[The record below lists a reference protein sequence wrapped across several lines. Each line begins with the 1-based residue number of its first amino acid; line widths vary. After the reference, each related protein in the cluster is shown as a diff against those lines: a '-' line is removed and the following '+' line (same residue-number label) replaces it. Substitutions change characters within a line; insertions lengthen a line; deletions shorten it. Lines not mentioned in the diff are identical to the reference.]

1 MKRLSESFYPG
12 LICASIIMLLMGLPG
27 KYFPTVV
34 CFWDWL
40 GPDKI
45 AHLLLFGFLT
55 FSTLWGYRKKILDIN
70 YPHRKKIFIIVA
82 LISIL
87 YSGLTE
93 ILQKYFF
100 TNRYGSIY
108 DFIADTIGCALGIF
122 LFHLLVQKKLKKLK
136 KSEDNI

>member
-1 MKRLSESFYPG
+1 
-12 LICASIIMLLMGLPG
+12 MGLPG

-45 AHLLLFGFLT
+45 AHLLLFGFLA
-55 FSTLWGYRKKILDIN
+55 FITLWGYRKKLVDIN
-70 YPHRKKIFIIVA
+70 YPHRKKIYAIIA
-82 LISIL
+82 LISIM

-108 DFIADTIGCALGIF
+108 DFVADIIGCALGMF
-122 LFHLLVQKKLKKLK
+122 LFQLLVQKKFKKLK